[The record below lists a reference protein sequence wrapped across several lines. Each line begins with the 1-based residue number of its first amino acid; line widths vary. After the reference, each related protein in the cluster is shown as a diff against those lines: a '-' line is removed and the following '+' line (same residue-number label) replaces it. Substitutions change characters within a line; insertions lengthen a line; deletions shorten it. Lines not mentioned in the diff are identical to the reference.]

1 MNRPENLWFFVGSFM
16 VFAIIWTS
24 GSVIQEYLKNQN
36 QQFFKN
42 SKNHTV
48 QQKMEDRILGSYQIK
63 STARYKAYKTLICAR
78 GLAGI

>member
-1 MNRPENLWFFVGSFM
+1 
-16 VFAIIWTS
+16 
-24 GSVIQEYLKNQN
+24 VILEYLKNQN

-48 QQKMEDRILGSYQIK
+48 QQKMEERILGSYQIK